1 MDFNNTEIAFA
12 GKTNAEIKR
21 SYWLFKIIAWNWLIK
36 IGPTLLKLFMPL
48 YFPIPIIRATIFK
61 HFCGG
66 ENIEETAA
74 TTKRLAEL
82 NVKTILDY
90 SVEGKQLETV
100 FDANVNEVINTIKK
114 SASSKN
120 IPFAVF
126 KPTGFGRFEL
136 LEKVNAKKQ
145 LSIQEKEEFERFTNR
160 VDTLCQ
166 AAFKANV
173 PVFIDA
179 EETWI
184 QNPVDELALEMMRKY
199 NKEKAIVYNTV
210 QLYRWDRIAYIKT
223 LIATAKNEGF
233 IVGLKL
239 VRGAYIEKERE
250 RAEKMGYPDPMQKT
264 KADTDRDYNLAQKIC
279 IENIET
285 VSFCSGTHNEE
296 SALYLSQLMKEHH
309 VSKNDSR
316 IYFAQLLGMSD
327 HISNNLAKADYNVA
341 KYVPYGPVKDV
352 TPYLIRRAEENTSIA
367 GQTSRELQLIK
378 KELERRRQSIS

>member
-1 MDFNNTEIAFA
+1 
-12 GKTNAEIKR
+12 
-21 SYWLFKIIAWNWLIK
+21 
-36 IGPTLLKLFMPL
+36 MPL

-90 SVEGKQLETV
+90 SVEGEQHESV
-100 FDANVNEVINTIKK
+100 FDANINEMQKSIEKAATNT
-114 SASSKN
+114 N

-199 NKEKAIVYNTV
+199 NKEKAIVYNTA

-233 IVGLKL
+233 KVGLKL

>member
-12 GKTNAEIKR
+12 GKSNADLKK

-36 IGPTLLKLFMPL
+36 IGPTMLKIFMPL

-61 HFCGG
+61 QFCGG
-66 ENIEETAA
+66 ESIEETVS
-74 TTKRLAEL
+74 TTKELASL

-90 SVEGKQLETV
+90 SVEGEQLDIV
-100 FDANVNEVINTIKK
+100 FDANILETLTSIEK
-114 SASSKN
+114 ASTNKN

-145 LSIQEKEEFERFTNR
+145 LSIQEKDEFERFKNR
-160 VDTLCQ
+160 VDTLCE
-166 AAFKANV
+166 AAFNANV

-199 NKEKAIVYNTV
+199 NKEKAIVYNTA
-210 QLYRWDRIAYIKT
+210 QLYRWDRIAYIKE
-223 LIATAKNEGF
+223 LIAIAKNEGF
-233 IVGLKL
+233 IIGLKL

-250 RAEKMGYPDPMQKT
+250 RAAAMNYEDPMQKT
-264 KADTDRDYNLAQKIC
+264 KEDTDRDYDLAQKIC
-279 IENIET
+279 IENIE
-285 VSFCSGTHNEE
+285 VISFCSGTHNEK
-296 SALYLSQLMKEHH
+296 SALYLLDLMKEHNI
-309 VSKNDSR
+309 VKDDTR
-316 IYFAQLLGMSD
+316 IYFAQLLGMSN
-327 HISNNLAKADYNVA
+327 HISNNLAKAAYNVA

-367 GQTSRELQLIK
+367 GQTGRELQLIQ
-378 KELERRRQSIS
+378 KELERRRGKV

>member
-12 GKTNAEIKR
+12 GKSNADLKR

-36 IGPTLLKLFMPL
+36 IGPTMLKIFMPL

-61 HFCGG
+61 QFCGG
-66 ENIEETAA
+66 ESIEETVS
-74 TTKRLAEL
+74 TTKELASL

-90 SVEGKQLETV
+90 SVEGEQLDIV
-100 FDANVNEVINTIKK
+100 FDANILETLTSIEK
-114 SASSKN
+114 ASTNKN

-145 LSIQEKEEFERFTNR
+145 LSIQEKDEFERFKNR
-160 VDTLCQ
+160 VDTLCE
-166 AAFKANV
+166 AAFNANV

-199 NKEKAIVYNTV
+199 NKEKAIVYNTA
-210 QLYRWDRIAYIKT
+210 QLYRWDRIAYIKE
-223 LIATAKNEGF
+223 LIAIAKNEGF
-233 IVGLKL
+233 IIGLKL

-250 RAEKMGYPDPMQKT
+250 RAAAMNYEDPMQKT
-264 KADTDRDYNLAQKIC
+264 KEDTDRDYDLAQKIC
-279 IENIET
+279 IENIE
-285 VSFCSGTHNEE
+285 VISFCSGTHNEK
-296 SALYLSQLMKEHH
+296 SALYLLDLMKEHNI
-309 VSKNDSR
+309 VKDDTR
-316 IYFAQLLGMSD
+316 IYFAQLLGMSN
-327 HISNNLAKADYNVA
+327 HISNNLAKAAYNVA

-367 GQTSRELQLIK
+367 GQTGRELQLIQ
-378 KELERRRQSIS
+378 KELERRRGKV

>member
-12 GKTNAEIKR
+12 GKSNADLKK

-36 IGPTLLKLFMPL
+36 IGPTMLKIFMPL

-61 HFCGG
+61 QFCGG
-66 ENIEETAA
+66 ESIEETVS
-74 TTKRLAEL
+74 TTKELASL

-90 SVEGKQLETV
+90 SVEGEQLDIV
-100 FDANVNEVINTIKK
+100 FDANILETLKSIEKASIN
-114 SASSKN
+114 KN

-145 LSIQEKEEFERFTNR
+145 LSIQEKDEFERFKNR
-160 VDTLCQ
+160 VDALCE

-199 NKEKAIVYNTV
+199 NKEKAIVYNTA
-210 QLYRWDRIAYIKT
+210 QLYRWDRIAYIKE
-223 LIATAKNEGF
+223 LIAIAKNEGF
-233 IVGLKL
+233 IIGLKL

-250 RAEKMGYPDPMQKT
+250 RAAAMNYEDPMQKT
-264 KADTDRDYNLAQKIC
+264 KEDTDRDYDLAQKIC
-279 IENIET
+279 IENID
-285 VSFCSGTHNEE
+285 VISFCSGTHNEK
-296 SALYLSQLMKEHH
+296 SALYLLDLMKEHNIA
-309 VSKNDSR
+309 KDDER
-316 IYFAQLLGMSD
+316 IYFAQLLGMSN
-327 HISNNLAKADYNVA
+327 HISNNLAKTSYNVA

-352 TPYLIRRAEENTSIA
+352 TPYLIRRAEENTSIS
-367 GQTSRELQLIK
+367 GQTGRELQLIQ
-378 KELERRRQSIS
+378 KELERRKGKI

>member
-12 GKTNAEIKR
+12 GKSNADLKR

-36 IGPTLLKLFMPL
+36 IGPTMLKIFIPL

-66 ENIEETAA
+66 ESIEETVS
-74 TTKRLAEL
+74 TTQELAKL

-90 SVEGKQLETV
+90 SVEGEQLDSV
-100 FDANVNEVINTIKK
+100 FDANILETLTSIEKASIN
-114 SASSKN
+114 KN

-145 LSIQEKEEFERFTNR
+145 LTVQEKDEFERFKNR

-166 AAFKANV
+166 AAFNANV

-199 NKEKAIVYNTV
+199 NKEKAIVYNTA
-210 QLYRWDRIAYIKT
+210 QLYRWDRIAYIKE
-223 LIATAKNEGF
+223 LIAIAKNEGF
-233 IVGLKL
+233 IIGLKL

-250 RAEKMGYPDPMQKT
+250 RAAAMNYEDPMQKT
-264 KADTDRDYNLAQKIC
+264 KEDTDRDYDLAQKIC
-279 IENIET
+279 IENID
-285 VSFCSGTHNEE
+285 VISFCSGTHNEK
-296 SALYLSQLMKEHH
+296 SALYLVDLMKEHNIA
-309 VSKNDSR
+309 KDDAR
-316 IYFAQLLGMSD
+316 IYFAQLLGMSN
-327 HISNNLAKADYNVA
+327 HISNNLAKASYNVA

-352 TPYLIRRAEENTSIA
+352 TPYLIRRAEENTSIS
-367 GQTSRELQLIK
+367 GQTGRELQLIQ
-378 KELERRRQSIS
+378 KELERRRREV

>member
-36 IGPTLLKLFMPL
+36 IGPTVLKILMPL
-48 YFPIPIIRATIFK
+48 YFPIPIIKATIFK

-66 ENIEETAA
+66 ESIDETAT
-74 TTKRLAEL
+74 TTKRLAKL

-90 SVEGKQLETV
+90 SVEGKQQEDV
-100 FDANVNEVINTIKK
+100 FDANVLETIATLKK
-114 SASSKN
+114 AKESAD
-120 IPFAVF
+120 IPFGVF
-126 KPTGFGRFEL
+126 KPTGYGRMDL
-136 LEKVNAKKQ
+136 LEKVQLKKN
-145 LSIQEKEEFERFTNR
+145 LSPQEKEEFERFKNR
-160 VDTLCQ
+160 VLQLCET
-166 AAFKANV
+166 AFQLNV
-173 PVFIDA
+173 PIFIDA
-179 EETWI
+179 EDTWI
-184 QNPVDELALEMMRKY
+184 QNPVDDVLLDMMRKF
-199 NKEKAIVYNTV
+199 NKEKAIVYNTI
-210 QLYRWDRIAYIKT
+210 QLYRWDRIAYLKE
-223 LIATAKNEGF
+223 LIATAQNEGF
-233 IVGLKL
+233 KIGLKL

-279 IENIET
+279 MENIDI

-296 SALYLSQLMKEHH
+296 SALYLTELMKEHH
-309 VSKNDSR
+309 ISKNDSR

-367 GQTSRELQLIK
+367 GQTGRELQLIQ
-378 KELERRRQSIS
+378 KELERRRNN

>member
-12 GKTNAEIKR
+12 GKSNADLKR

-36 IGPTLLKLFMPL
+36 IGPTMLKIFMPL

-66 ENIEETAA
+66 ESIEETIS
-74 TTKRLAEL
+74 TTQELAKL

-90 SVEGKQLETV
+90 SVEGEQLDIV
-100 FDANVNEVINTIKK
+100 FDANILETLTSIEKASIN
-114 SASSKN
+114 KN

-145 LSIQEKEEFERFTNR
+145 LSIQENEEFERFKNR
-160 VDTLCQ
+160 VDTLCE

-199 NKEKAIVYNTV
+199 NKEKAIVYNTA
-210 QLYRWDRIAYIKT
+210 QLYRWDRIAYIKE
-223 LIATAKNEGF
+223 LIAVAKNEGF
-233 IVGLKL
+233 IIGLKL

-250 RAEKMGYPDPMQKT
+250 RAAAMNYEDPMQKT
-264 KADTDRDYNLAQKIC
+264 KEDTDRDYDLAQKIC
-279 IENIET
+279 IQNID
-285 VSFCSGTHNEE
+285 VISFCSGTHNEK
-296 SALYLSQLMKEHH
+296 SALYLLDLMKEHNIA
-309 VSKNDSR
+309 KDDTR
-316 IYFAQLLGMSD
+316 IYFAQLLGMSN
-327 HISNNLAKADYNVA
+327 HISNNLAKAAYNVA

-352 TPYLIRRAEENTSIA
+352 TPYLIRRAEENTSIS
-367 GQTSRELQLIK
+367 GQTGRELQLIQ
-378 KELERRRQSIS
+378 KELERRRGKI